1 MPSYFITGAS
11 RGLGLAFAEKL
22 LAKADNIVIASARNT
37 SAEGLKALAAK
48 GLPGKLHLVTLDVTD
63 YDAYPR
69 AVAETEKVLPNG
81 GLDYLIVN
89 AGVDLQTNKS
99 FAGGE
104 TDLKLFEEELKIN
117 VIAPVATTRAFIPL
131 LEKGTAK
138 KVLYVTTEMG
148 SLTLSSQVP
157 FLSDTYSVGKAGLNM
172 VVRKYGAALK
182 TLGSPIILIN
192 VYPGWIL
199 STELGQGLKDYF
211 DKYAP
216 DYPRT
221 SLDEGVDG
229 TLNVLHTAT
238 AEHHTKFLSYTGEE
252 RPW

>member
-22 LAKADNIVIASARNT
+22 LANKDNIVVASARNT

-48 GLPGKLHLVTLDVTD
+48 GHPGKLHLVTLDVGN
-63 YDAYPR
+63 YDAYAG

-81 GLDYLIVN
+81 LDYLIVN
-89 AGVDLQTNKS
+89 AAVDLQTNAA
-99 FAGGE
+99 FAHGT

-117 VIAPVATTRAFIPL
+117 VVSPVATTRAFTPL

-138 KVLYVTTEMG
+138 KVLYVTSEMG
-148 SLTLSSQVP
+148 SITLAGHIP

-182 TLGSPIILIN
+182 ALGSPIILIN
-192 VYPGWIL
+192 VYPGWIQ
-199 STELGQGLKDYF
+199 STELGLGLKEYF

-221 SLDEGVDG
+221 TLDEGIDG

-238 AEHHTKFLSYTGEE
+238 AEQHTKFLDYKGVE